1 MCFQKRRYAYP
12 IIQFIEMKV
21 FTGYEVTGEPHVAL
35 GVNYKTNDFDILIE
49 NKANVQ
55 VSLVTAPV
63 AFLP

>member
-1 MCFQKRRYAYP
+1 
-12 IIQFIEMKV
+12 MKV

-55 VSLVTAPV
+55 VSLVTTPV